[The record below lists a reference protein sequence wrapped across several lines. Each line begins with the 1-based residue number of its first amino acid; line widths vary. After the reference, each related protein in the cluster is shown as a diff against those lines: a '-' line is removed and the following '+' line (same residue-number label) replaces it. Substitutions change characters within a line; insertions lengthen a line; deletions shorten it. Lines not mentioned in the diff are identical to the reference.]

1 MILHCQTAILANE
14 FLPDMES
21 DDDLEIASVLPS
33 KPVPAE
39 TVKSIGESEAVTGT
53 RPIASRF
60 NDVVTEFL
68 VYKPDRIYALAFDPE
83 DERWRLLDTQ
93 EYTAETS
100 HEVEEA
106 LMDQLYEWREEHV
119 VPYLVERDLLPK
131 FKL

>member
-1 MILHCQTAILANE
+1 MA
-14 FLPDMES
+14 DMES
-21 DDDLEIASVLPS
+21 DGDLEVVSVLPS
-33 KPVPAE
+33 QPVPAE

-60 NDVVTEFL
+60 NDVITEFL

-83 DERWRLLDTQ
+83 DERWRLLDSHK
-93 EYTAETS
+93 YTGETS
-100 HEVEEA
+100 QEVEEA
-106 LMDQLYEWREEHV
+106 LMDQLYEWRGEHV